1 MTHPKRPLL
10 AVRARVGD
18 PARLDVD
25 LVVDE
30 PGVLGVV
37 GPNGAGKSTLLRT
50 VAGLESASDASS
62 VVIDGAD
69 VTASPPARRHVAYVP
84 QAGALFPHLTV
95 LDNVAYGVRASG
107 KSRAVARR
115 DAAAQLEVLS
125 LSDLAD
131 RAPATLSGGQRQ
143 RVAIARALAVRPK
156 VILLD
161 EPTAA
166 LDASGRVEVRSV
178 LRHHLSSFPGVT
190 VLVTHD
196 ASEVLTLASRVIVLD
211 GGSVVQDAPS
221 SDLVRRP
228 GSPWLAEMLR
238 LNAWQG
244 VVSGVDR
251 IRLDGGGVVHA
262 VDLPAVRTPVLVTAS
277 PTAIALFVQPPGGSL
292 RNVWNA
298 EVGDVTVLGDRVRVL
313 LVGVGDA
320 PQRAVA
326 EITTAASDELGVRPG
341 ARVVAALKATELT
354 VSPL

>member
-69 VTASPPARRHVAYVP
+69 VTASSPARRHVAYVP

-277 PTAIALFVQPPGGSL
+277 PTAIPLFVQPPGGSL

-326 EITTAASDELGVRPG
+326 EITTAASDELGLRPG